1 MVLMIVRTEGFSLR
15 KICGMVF
22 QKALC
27 KGFSLSKLSVFV
39 VFSFGR
45 LLGFLSQK
53 TTHEFCFRF
62 IVVVFSPFSEG
73 FL

>member
-27 KGFSLSKLSVFV
+27 KGFSLSKLSGFFLFFLWKV
-39 VFSFGR
+39 VRVS
-45 LLGFLSQK
+45 LS
-53 TTHEFCFRF
+53 EDY
-62 IVVVFSPFSEG
+62 P
-73 FL
+73 